1 MLISMRRFYALLLLL
16 VSLSGWAQINTDRV
30 LLMGRNALYY
40 EDYVL
45 SIQRFNMVISAKP
58 HLAEAYFYRAL
69 AKFYLED
76 FPGATADL
84 NSAIERNP
92 YAENYYVLRG
102 LCLINMKEHAR
113 AERDYTKAIS
123 INPNESSYWHN
134 RVLCLMQDSIYERA
148 DSCLDVMLRRWP
160 KDTEHYTMK
169 AQVQI
174 ALKDTANAER
184 WVDRALE
191 INEYDAGALGMKSSL
206 LLYRHAFD
214 EAEVMLDRAIA
225 QSPRQANL
233 FLDRGLLRYNK
244 DNLRGAMDDYNI
256 ALEINP
262 KSFVG
267 HYNRGLLRAQVGDN
281 NSAIED
287 FNFVIEREPD
297 NYMAIYNRALLENMT
312 GDYKAAIRDLS
323 TIINEFPQFWDGYLL
338 RAEIRRKL
346 GDKFGAERDEF
357 KVMKARVEGFK
368 KQPKKDRK
376 TRRKDDEDLDAYDQL
391 VENDLDEPQ
400 REYKSEYRGKV
411 QDRSTHFIPLGLY
424 QLSYYQPKQTVSNYQ
439 PFMQM
444 MDDLNRSRQMGVTLY
459 LTNSETVGSNATV
472 NGLME
477 DIQYLSQRLQSGR
490 GNYVNT
496 HLRRAFD
503 YYHVRDFE
511 SAVCDADSVLEKNGD
526 HQLALMLRSQVRV
539 SAMVVKHPALTM
551 EGKTAADVDIEV
563 KVEMRR
569 AIDDLTRLS
578 KLDKANPM
586 PHYNI
591 GCIYLL
597 MHDEKSAIEAFDAA
611 VKADPNF
618 PDAYFNRGIAYMRM
632 GKREEALSD
641 LSQAGE
647 YGLYSAYNLIKQL
660 SKMK

>member
-1 MLISMRRFYALLLLL
+1 MKRLFALLAMLISLTA
-16 VSLSGWAQINTDRV
+16 WAQINTDRV

-58 HLAEAYFYRAL
+58 HLAEAYFYRGL

-84 NSAIERNP
+84 NNAIERNP

-102 LCLINMKEHAR
+102 LCLINMKEYGK
-113 AERDYTKAIS
+113 AERDYTKAIV

-134 RVLCLMQDSIYERA
+134 RVLCLMQDSVYERA
-148 DSCLDVMLRRWP
+148 DSCLDVMIRRWS

-169 AQVQI
+169 AQAQL

-184 WVDRALE
+184 WVDKALE
-191 INEYDAGALGMKSSL
+191 VNEYDAGALGMKSSL

-244 DNLRGAMDDYNI
+244 DNLRGAMDDYDI

-281 NSAIED
+281 NRAIED
-287 FNFVIEREPD
+287 FNFVIDREPD
-297 NYMAIYNRALLENMT
+297 NFMAIYNRALLENMT

-346 GDKFGAERDEF
+346 GDKYGAERDEF
-357 KVMKARVEGFK
+357 KVTKARVEGFK

-391 VENDLDEPQ
+391 VENVLDEPQ

-424 QLSYYQPKQTVSNYQ
+424 QLSYYQPQKSVSNYQ
-439 PFMQM
+439 PFLQK

-459 LTNSETVGSNATV
+459 LTNSETVGSSATV

-477 DIQYLSQRLQSGR
+477 DIQYLTQKLQSGR

-503 YYHVRDFE
+503 NYHVRDFD
-511 SAVCDADSVLEKNGD
+511 SAIADADSVLTKDNH
-526 HQLALMLRSQVRV
+526 HQLALLLRSQVRV
-539 SAMVVKHPALTM
+539 SSMMVKHPELQA
-551 EGKTAADVDIEV
+551 EGTTSADMDIEV
-563 KVEMRR
+563 KVELKRS
-569 AIDDLTRLS
+569 IDDMAHLS
-578 KLDKANPM
+578 KLDKTHPL
-586 PHYNI
+586 PYYNM

-597 MHDEKSAIEAFDAA
+597 LHDEKSAIDCFDSA
-611 VKADPNF
+611 VKVDPSF
-618 PDAYFNRGIAYMRM
+618 PDAYYNRGIAYMRL
-632 GKREEALSD
+632 GKRDNALSD
-641 LSQAGE
+641 FSQAGE

-660 SKMK
+660 SKIK